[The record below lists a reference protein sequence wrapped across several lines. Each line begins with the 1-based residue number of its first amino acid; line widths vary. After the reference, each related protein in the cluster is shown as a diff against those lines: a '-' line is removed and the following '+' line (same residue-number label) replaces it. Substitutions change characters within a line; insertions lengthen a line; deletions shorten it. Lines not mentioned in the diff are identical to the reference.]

1 MPNFIKIG
9 LVAILRPNLPKS
21 LISGQDPQFQPSYL
35 RLTNLTCSDCQI
47 SLHWEYISFLGPNF
61 PGMRGLIL
69 VLMSN
74 VCYLVVISVFMVVTA
89 RYLVI
94 TALYLVV
101 TARYHSILLVL
112 TFSMNV
118 KKCPSFT
125 EQKQFRYSRKST

>member
-1 MPNFIKIG
+1 MFDLFWVPNFIKIG

-21 LISGQDPQFQPSYL
+21 LISGQDQQFQLSYL

-74 VCYLVVISVFMVVTA
+74 VCYLVVISNFMVVNA

-94 TALYLVV
+94 TA
-101 TARYHSILLVL
+101 RYHSVLLVL